1 MLLRSSF
8 IMAYRY
14 YTIHTVLIQKCFFS
28 ECLINFLPQ
37 SCELELK
44 CECINPALNLLELS
58 CVYKQEFADS
68 IRLGIDLSK
77 NWGKDRPSLKHSE
90 WISEETVVPL

>member
-1 MLLRSSF
+1 M
-8 IMAYRY
+8 
-14 YTIHTVLIQKCFFS
+14 
-28 ECLINFLPQ
+28 
-37 SCELELK
+37 
-44 CECINPALNLLELS
+44 
-58 CVYKQEFADS
+58 CVNKQEFADS